1 MSNLDFDAL
10 NRQADATPKKE
21 GEARN
26 LEEFFRKKL
35 SDGIGGNPELLSSRY
50 QELKDGLAVELS
62 NRELASRG
70 DESLKKQAQADV
82 ERMRQ
87 LLNKVY
93 FEQSA
98 NLEIQQEPLPP
109 EPVYRGVSKPSG
121 YIPSIGIWVL
131 FLGAMLGGGI
141 GATGGSGAVATGL
154 VIFAVFMGLMIEI
167 FTKSINEAK
176 RTKWERYEKEFKAY
190 QAQHAEWTKLKEER
204 ELRQRSSKARDEM
217 SKFFHN

>member
-10 NRQADATPKKE
+10 NKQAQADPKKE

-35 SDGIGGNPELLSSRY
+35 SDGVGGNPEILSTRY
-50 QELKDGLAVELS
+50 QELKDGLTVELN

-82 ERMRQ
+82 ERMTQ

-109 EPVYRGVSKPSG
+109 EPVYRGIAKPSG
-121 YIPSIGIWVL
+121 YIPLVGIWL
-131 FLGAMLGGGI
+131 LILGAILGVLI
-141 GATGGSGAVATGL
+141 GMSSDGAVGTGI
-154 VIFAVFMGLMIEI
+154 VIVAVFISQMVDIFAR
-167 FTKSINEAK
+167 SINDSK

>member
-35 SDGIGGNPELLSSRY
+35 SDGIGGNPEILSSRY

-70 DESLKKQAQADV
+70 DESLKKQAQADI
-82 ERMRQ
+82 ERMTQ

-121 YIPSIGIWVL
+121 YLRRAGLSFVI
-131 FLGAMLGGGI
+131 LGGLIMAFGI
-141 GATGGSGAVATGL
+141 AGNPPLLVIGLITMPLGL
-154 VIFAVFMGLMIEI
+154 VYDYFIN
-167 FTKSINEAK
+167 SINNNKEK
-176 RTKWERYEKEFKAY
+176 DWKRYEKEFKEY
-190 QAQHAEWTKLKEER
+190 QAQHAEWVKLKEER
-204 ELRQRSSKARDEM
+204 QLRQRSSKARDEM

>member
-35 SDGIGGNPELLSSRY
+35 SDGIGGNPEILSSRY

-82 ERMRQ
+82 ERMTQ

-109 EPVYRGVSKPSG
+109 EPVYRGIAKPSG
-121 YIPSIGIWVL
+121 YIPLVGIWL
-131 FLGAMLGGGI
+131 LILGAILGVLI
-141 GATGGSGAVATGL
+141 GMSSDGAVGTGI
-154 VIFAVFMGLMIEI
+154 VIVAVFIGQMVDIFAR
-167 FTKSINEAK
+167 SINDSK